1 MRAEYHKKLT
11 WNEEKTMAGNLDE
24 NITMEAVRIGNKV
37 RELREK
43 RRYTLHDMT
52 AKTGLSK
59 DLLSQ
64 IEKGEFI
71 PPIATLMKLAGAFGV
86 NMGHFFKDE
95 AGTVKIAVTRAHERK
110 RITRR
115 PHHHEGEVNYIY
127 EALEIRKPNK
137 QMEPF
142 MVEFPVQDT
151 SEMVFV
157 SHQGEEFLHLL
168 EGQLEF
174 RSVDQVEVLNPG
186 DSIYFESD
194 ISHSFRCLGEKSA
207 RAIVVVW
214 ARK

>member
-1 MRAEYHKKLT
+1 
-11 WNEEKTMAGNLDE
+11 MAGNQDNGL
-24 NITMEAVRIGNKV
+24 AVETLRIGNKV

-43 RRYTLHDMT
+43 KRYTLHDMT

-64 IEKGEFI
+64 IEAGEFI
-71 PPIATLMKLAGAFGV
+71 PPVATLMKLANAFGV
-86 NMGHFFKDE
+86 GMAYFFKDE
-95 AGTVKIAVTRAHERK
+95 AGSERIAVTRAHESI
-110 RITRR
+110 RIKRR

-127 EALEIRKPNK
+127 ESLEIRKSNK
-137 QMEPF
+137 HMEPF

-174 RSVDQVEVLNPG
+174 RTIDHLEVLNPG

-214 ARK
+214 SKK

>member
-1 MRAEYHKKLT
+1 ME
-11 WNEEKTMAGNLDE
+11 GNQHDDHVV
-24 NITMEAVRIGNKV
+24 MEAQRIGNKV

-43 RRYTLHDMT
+43 RRYTLHDM
-52 AKTGLSK
+52 AGKTGFAK

-64 IEKGEFI
+64 IEHGEFI
-71 PPIATLMKLAGAFGV
+71 PPIATLMKLAHAFGV
-86 NMGHFFKDE
+86 SMGHFFEEE
-95 AGTVKIAVTRAHERK
+95 AGTERIAVTRAHER
-110 RITRR
+110 RRVARR

-127 EALEIRKPNK
+127 EALEIRKADK

-142 MVEFPVQDT
+142 MVEFPVQDV

-157 SHQGEEFLHLL
+157 SHDGEEFLHVL

-174 RSVDQVEVLNPG
+174 RSTDHVEALNPG

-194 ISHSFRCLGEKSA
+194 ISHSFRCLGERSA
-207 RAIVVVW
+207 KALVVVW

>member
-1 MRAEYHKKLT
+1 MMT
-11 WNEEKTMAGNLDE
+11 GNQQDDSVV
-24 NITMEAVRIGNKV
+24 MEALRIGNRL

-43 RRYTLHDMT
+43 RRYTLYDMA
-52 AKTGLSK
+52 AKTGFSK

-71 PPIATLMKLAGAFGV
+71 PPIATLMKLSNAFGV
-86 NMGHFFKDE
+86 GMGHFFE
-95 AGTVKIAVTRAHERK
+95 EGAGTERIAVTRAHERK
-110 RITRR
+110 RVTRR

-127 EALEIRKPNK
+127 EALEIRKADK

-142 MVEFPVQDT
+142 MVEFSAQDI

-157 SHQGEEFLHLL
+157 SHQGEEFLHLI

-174 RSVDQVEVLNPG
+174 RSIDHVEVLNPG

-207 RAIVVVW
+207 KAIVVVW

>member
-1 MRAEYHKKLT
+1 M
-11 WNEEKTMAGNLDE
+11 MAGNQQDDSVV
-24 NITMEAVRIGNKV
+24 MEALKIGSKV

-43 RRYTLHDMT
+43 RRYTLHDMA
-52 AKTGLSK
+52 AKTGFTK

-71 PPIATLMKLAGAFGV
+71 PPIATLMKLANAFGV
-86 NMGHFFKDE
+86 SMGHFFEDE
-95 AGTVKIAVTRAHERK
+95 AGTEKIAVTRAHERR

-127 EALEIRKPNK
+127 EALEIRKANK

-142 MVEFPVQDT
+142 MVEFPVQDI

-174 RSVDQVEVLNPG
+174 RSIDHAEVLNPG

-194 ISHSFRCLGEKSA
+194 VSHSLRCLGEKSA
-207 RAIVVVW
+207 KAIVVVW

>member
-1 MRAEYHKKLT
+1 MT
-11 WNEEKTMAGNLDE
+11 GNQQDD
-24 NITMEAVRIGNKV
+24 IVVMETLKIGNRVK
-37 RELREK
+37 ELREK
-43 RRYTLHDMT
+43 RRFTLNDMG
-52 AKTGLSK
+52 AKTGFSK

-71 PPIATLMKLAGAFGV
+71 PPISTLLKLASAFGV
-86 NMGHFFKDE
+86 SMSSFFEEE
-95 AGTVKIAVTRAHERK
+95 AGAVRIAVTRAHERR

-127 EALEIRKPNK
+127 EALEIRKTDK

-142 MVEFPVQDT
+142 LVEFPVQEIG
-151 SEMVFV
+151 EMVFV
-157 SHQGEEFLHLL
+157 SHHGEEFLHVL

-174 RSVDQVEVLNPG
+174 RSTDQVEVLNPG

-194 ISHSFRCLGEKSA
+194 VSHSLRCLGDQSA
-207 RAIVVVW
+207 IAIVVVW

>member
-1 MRAEYHKKLT
+1 
-11 WNEEKTMAGNLDE
+11 MAGNQDDG
-24 NITMEAVRIGNKV
+24 IAVESLRIGNKV

-43 RRYTLHDMT
+43 KRYTLHDMT

-64 IEKGEFI
+64 IETGEFI
-71 PPIATLMKLAGAFGV
+71 PPVATLMKLANALGV
-86 NMGHFFKDE
+86 GMAYFFKDE
-95 AGTVKIAVTRAHERK
+95 AGSEKIAVTRAHESI
-110 RITRR
+110 RIKRR

-127 EALEIRKPNK
+127 ESLEIRKSNK
-137 QMEPF
+137 HMEPF

-157 SHQGEEFLHLL
+157 SHEGEEFLHLL

-174 RSVDQVEVLNPG
+174 RTIDHLEVLNPG

-207 RAIVVVW
+207 KAIVVVW
-214 ARK
+214 SKK